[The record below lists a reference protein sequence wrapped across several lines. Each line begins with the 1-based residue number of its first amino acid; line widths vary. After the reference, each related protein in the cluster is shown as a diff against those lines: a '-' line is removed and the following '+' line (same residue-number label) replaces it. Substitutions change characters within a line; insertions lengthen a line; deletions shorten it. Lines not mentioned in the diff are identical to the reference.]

1 MRVRFLLPLTGAA
14 ALTIAIAAACSG
26 HHGSRSRIEQVPLG
40 RTLAIPGMDGTVE
53 VVRDEFDQPHVY
65 ATTYPDTM
73 RVLGWLHAEDR
84 FIQMDLARRL
94 GEGRLSELIGTLDPG
109 ALQADQR
116 FRALGMSRAAQLS
129 MDNGPASEL

>member
-1 MRVRFLLPLTGAA
+1 MRARLLVVAAGAA
-14 ALTIAIAAACSG
+14 VFAIAACSG
-26 HHGSRSRIEQVPLG
+26 HHGGRSRIEQVPLN
-40 RTLAIPGMDGTVE
+40 RTLAIPGMDGTVD

-65 ATTYPDTM
+65 ATTYADAM

-109 ALQADQR
+109 ALEADQR
-116 FRALGMSRAAQLS
+116 FRAL
-129 MDNGPASEL
+129 